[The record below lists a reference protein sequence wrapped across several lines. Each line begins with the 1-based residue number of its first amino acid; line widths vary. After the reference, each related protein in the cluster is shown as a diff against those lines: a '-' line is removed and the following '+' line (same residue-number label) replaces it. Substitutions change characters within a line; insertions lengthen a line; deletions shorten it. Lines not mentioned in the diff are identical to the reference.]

1 MSGSWHALYTTIRGR
16 FVANAAL
23 QHKLFHHD
31 PPILHTTFLA
41 RMMWVVSVPALEE
54 RVAYFAP
61 FVVFW
66 DSAFMDPHIAG
77 ARTFCPSAFNLDEA
91 GTH

>member
-1 MSGSWHALYTTIRGR
+1 MACDVYHNSWA
-16 FVANAAL
+16 VCVNAAM
-23 QHKLFHHD
+23 QHNLLLNHD

-41 RMMWVVSVPALEE
+41 RMMRVVSVPALEE

-66 DSAFMDPHIAG
+66 D
-77 ARTFCPSAFNLDEA
+77 
-91 GTH
+91 

>member
-1 MSGSWHALYTTIRGR
+1 
-16 FVANAAL
+16 
-23 QHKLFHHD
+23 
-31 PPILHTTFLA
+31 
-41 RMMWVVSVPALEE
+41 MMRVVRVPALEE

>member
-1 MSGSWHALYTTIRGR
+1 MLYTTIRGH

-23 QHKLFHHD
+23 QHKLLHHD
-31 PPILHTTFLA
+31 PPLLHTTFLG
-41 RMMWVVSVPALEE
+41 RMMRVVSVPALEE

-66 DSAFMDPHIAG
+66 D
-77 ARTFCPSAFNLDEA
+77 
-91 GTH
+91 